1 MAYYTPTVQ
10 DDILYYDTIVK
21 YSVPLHCLRGFLL
34 MVGLHQGFPPTLI
47 ILLVFCQMIL
57 YYLLLTSCL
66 LHVYMLCSVVTHISL
81 VEIVSNIPSRGIAGP
96 NIGTSYDL
104 VTDTLGVVMKH
115 MLLHNNNNKTL
126 KITSIY
132 SCSTIIVRT
141 V

>member
-1 MAYYTPTVQ
+1 
-10 DDILYYDTIVK
+10 
-21 YSVPLHCLRGFLL
+21 
-34 MVGLHQGFPPTLI
+34 
-47 ILLVFCQMIL
+47 MIL

-132 SCSTIIVRT
+132 SCSTLIVRT
-141 V
+141 I